1 MTSPLLTLKNIS
13 ITGADNK
20 VLFRNVSFSVYPGEV
35 ILLLGQSGSGKSTL
49 LKLLAGLLN
58 TKRSGL
64 SVEGQMLTGDG
75 NFELKTS
82 KPVIGGYIFQNYA
95 VFDEL
100 SAARNIDIAKSHS
113 QSDLPVDGSIFTPL
127 LKGISM
133 NQSAH
138 SLSGGQKQRVSIA
151 RTLYSGLPVLL
162 YDEPNSGLDI
172 ILSRE
177 LTALIAHIA
186 KTTNRPAI
194 VAAHHYQDLLPVVDR
209 VLVINPKKGQVEE
222 IEPDPAIIESHLSLP
237 ETPSLKVD
245 THKTK
250 SGAAIGTVLQGRPRP
265 QFTWLA
271 KYFLHYFYML
281 LFASPVLIY
290 MILSGLLTG
299 FISTWFLFE
308 HFPYREFL
316 APLVHDSTLESLGF
330 VQFRILVPLLTAL
343 LLAARNSAM
352 ISADLGHRVYA
363 SQIDAMKNLSIPYG
377 LYLIANVIIT
387 MISACLFYNAFNF
400 MLCALSTLYT
410 WKFIHP
416 TESVIIWK
424 TVYYRE
430 ILNGF
435 FPEGTGWVVG
445 KMSLSGLAIGTVST
459 IFGLRQKSSVVDM
472 NHGIAWSIIWATSL
486 VLIIHAVFAL
496 LEI

>member
-1 MTSPLLTLKNIS
+1 MALPLFTLKNIS
-13 ITGADNK
+13 ITLSGNRH
-20 VLFRNVSFSVYPGEV
+20 LFSNVSFSVYPGEV
-35 ILLLGQSGSGKSTL
+35 ILLLGHSGSGKSTL

-58 TKRSGL
+58 TKRKGW
-64 SVEGQMLTGDG
+64 SVKGQILTGNG
-75 NFELKTS
+75 NFDLNKGN
-82 KPVIGGYIFQNYA
+82 PAIGGYIFQNYA
-95 VFDEL
+95 VLDEL
-100 SAARNIDIAKSHS
+100 SASQNIDIAKDHS
-113 QSDLPVDGSIFTPL
+113 QADLPVDNSVVTSL
-127 LKGISM
+127 LKGISL

-151 RTLYSGLPVLL
+151 RTLYSGHPALL

-177 LTALIAHIA
+177 LASLIAHIA

-194 VAAHHYQDLLPVVDR
+194 VAVHHYQDLLPVVDR
-209 VLVINPKKGQVEE
+209 VLVINSQKGQIEE
-222 IEPDPAIIESHLSLP
+222 IAPDSALIESYLSLP
-237 ETPSLKVD
+237 ERPSLDED
-245 THKTK
+245 TQKTETG
-250 SGAAIGTVLQGRPRP
+250 SATGTVLQGRARPR
-265 QFTWLA
+265 FIWLA

-316 APLVHDSTLESLGF
+316 APLVHDNTLESLGF

-363 SQIDAMKNLSIPYG
+363 SQIDAMKNLSVPYW
-377 LYLIANVIIT
+377 LYLIANVVIT
-387 MISACLFYNAFNF
+387 MILACLFYNAFNF
-400 MLCALSTLYT
+400 LLCALSTLYT

-416 TESVIIWK
+416 AESVVIWK

-430 ILNGF
+430 ILNGI
-435 FPEGTGWVVG
+435 FPEGMGWVVG
-445 KMSLSGLAIGTVST
+445 KMSLSGLAIGAVST
-459 IFGLRQKSSVVDM
+459 IFGLQRKSSVVDM